1 MAERETSAR
10 RSFRGLPNRPSV
22 GVGRT
27 GGTGEM
33 SNPFSPPAWEK
44 EHFWLYLLALGF
56 DPAVNAAAGKLTT
69 HLRLGVNLFDKPN
82 KDAFHIVAWFLFSKL
97 DQSHCNEVFRFC
109 YPPTDKKEDSEF
121 RKQCYEWLKRISDE
135 CGNSFPSVVASLFL
149 SPGGPKFIHLMFHF
163 ARYVIM
169 HHIKVDS
176 LGAGIPYLEA
186 VNSRSPDLNMA
197 VAKYQVALNRF
208 SQCLQKEDLM
218 IQELQKKALL
228 FTKQIRDLRCG
239 NVDLDKRLQKQKNKN
254 SCNITIV
261 LFNNFF
267 LFHCLGRM
275 GKRVDSGQSN
285 TTERIEKVRYL
296 WATVME
302 TLTFLQKEREVVD
315 SVVKGHVDQYTLDG
329 TSVCVSIPQPLLQ
342 KVEKEMYKFPVGNV
356 YEEGKLNMLTI
367 IQLLTKAVELLLHER
382 RQVDKKGFK
391 IDLQDLEGNIRFQNE
406 TLLGLKSLR
415 QKLKCDDHISVT
427 QSIAEKQLEWQLK
440 WKNHLGQSPF
450 RLIKDPNPALD
461 LLPAMSP
468 LSFTPATEEAY
479 KKSVFCQYPALIP
492 DSVKKNV
499 QADEFVTVG
508 KTLGNE
514 DYSTKTATERYDFNM
529 SLYRIA
535 SNVETPKR
543 TDNSQF
549 QILQNKGKNSRQIE
563 SRKKRQADSVKIP
576 SSSAKKGDPLKK
588 AQEQLAEEVA
598 DIVTSDSSQN
608 TGKDVGD
615 MISTLFSNPFLT
627 RKQIPRTPENLIT
640 EIRSS
645 WQKAIQTESPSGEAL
660 HDSKATEQLSQE
672 TVPDFRRHLN
682 SSLTLLMSPC
692 ISDIAEFPF
701 LDVEPPG
708 SSQQGIT
715 DELLNHQ
722 EAFRPLD
729 KMICKKELSLAAPDQ
744 VENPEP
750 VFQTLNRSVNEVSC
764 GSGNRTGSETLS
776 YSVGQNSTVCATS
789 LWDASQAISR
799 IGLDSHDVMQLGILQ
814 ETFPEE
820 GASISLNSSHDLDLD
835 DSGEDNSRDRKSA
848 TDYLSGNECKLDFQ
862 SICSRY
868 EALKE
873 TLLDHP
879 PDPGKRMPRCR
890 SAFNLSPTSLETKD
904 VLSPLGKPY
913 TSDAELAKKSSQPSH
928 LERRNRFSPSVALC
942 PLLKF
947 PVELDEKTVYNQSK
961 GAFNGGIRSAL

>member
-1 MAERETSAR
+1 
-10 RSFRGLPNRPSV
+10 
-22 GVGRT
+22 
-27 GGTGEM
+27 
-33 SNPFSPPAWEK
+33 
-44 EHFWLYLLALGF
+44 
-56 DPAVNAAAGKLTT
+56 
-69 HLRLGVNLFDKPN
+69 
-82 KDAFHIVAWFLFSKL
+82 
-97 DQSHCNEVFRFC
+97 
-109 YPPTDKKEDSEF
+109 
-121 RKQCYEWLKRISDE
+121 
-135 CGNSFPSVVASLFL
+135 
-149 SPGGPKFIHLMFHF
+149 
-163 ARYVIM
+163 
-169 HHIKVDS
+169 
-176 LGAGIPYLEA
+176 
-186 VNSRSPDLNMA
+186 
-197 VAKYQVALNRF
+197 
-208 SQCLQKEDLM
+208 
-218 IQELQKKALL
+218 
-228 FTKQIRDLRCG
+228 LRCG
-239 NVDLDKRLQKQKNKN
+239 NVDLDKRLQKQ
-254 SCNITIV
+254 
-261 LFNNFF
+261 
-267 LFHCLGRM
+267 
-275 GKRVDSGQSN
+275 
-285 TTERIEKVRYL
+285 VRYL

-492 DSVKKNV
+492 VCYV
-499 QADEFVTVG
+499 F
-508 KTLGNE
+508 
-514 DYSTKTATERYDFNM
+514 
-529 SLYRIA
+529 
-535 SNVETPKR
+535 
-543 TDNSQF
+543 F
-549 QILQNKGKNSRQIE
+549 Q
-563 SRKKRQADSVKIP
+563 
-576 SSSAKKGDPLKK
+576 
-588 AQEQLAEEVA
+588 VA

-928 LERRNRFSPSVALC
+928 LERRNREELH
-942 PLLKF
+942 
-947 PVELDEKTVYNQSK
+947 VELIMSKELLVYTIACILYHSV
-961 GAFNGGIRSAL
+961 

>member
-1 MAERETSAR
+1 MAERETNAR
-10 RSFRGLPNRPSV
+10 KSFRGSSSRPSV
-22 GVGRT
+22 GVGRS
-27 GGTGEM
+27 GGSGEM

-56 DPAVNAAAGKLTT
+56 DPAVNAAAGKLST

-109 YPPTDKKEDSEF
+109 YPPTDKKADSEF

-169 HHIKVDS
+169 RHIKVDS
-176 LGAGIPYLEA
+176 LGAGIPYPEA

-218 IQELQKKALL
+218 IQELQKKALF
-228 FTKQIRDLRCG
+228 FTKQIRDLRYG
-239 NVDLDKRLQKQKNKN
+239 NVDLDKRLQK
-254 SCNITIV
+254 
-261 LFNNFF
+261 
-267 LFHCLGRM
+267 M
-275 GKRVDSGQSN
+275 GKKVDSGQSN

-329 TSVCVSIPQPLLQ
+329 TSVSVSIPQPLLQ

-367 IQLLTKAVELLLHER
+367 IQLLTKALELLLHER

-391 IDLQDLEGNIRFQNE
+391 IDLQDLEGNTRFQNE

-415 QKLKCDDHISVT
+415 QKLKCNDHISVT

-440 WKNHLGQSPF
+440 WKNRLGQSPF

-492 DSVKKNV
+492 DSIKNYV

-514 DYSTKTATERYDFNM
+514 DYSTKTVTERTLKLATH
-529 SLYRIA
+529 SEKT

-549 QILQNKGKNSRQIE
+549 QILENKGRNSRRIE
-563 SRKKRQADSVKIP
+563 SRKERQTRIP
-576 SSSAKKGDPLKK
+576 SSSAKKGDSLKK

-598 DIVTSDSSQN
+598 DVVISDSPQN

-615 MISTLFSNPFLT
+615 LINALFSNPFLT

-645 WQKAIQTESPSGEAL
+645 WQKAIQTESPSGEAP
-660 HDSKATEQLSQE
+660 HDSEATEQLSQE
-672 TVPDFRRHLN
+672 TVPDFRRHLS
-682 SSLTLLMSPC
+682 SSLTLFMSPC
-692 ISDIAEFPF
+692 ISDTAEFPF

-729 KMICKKELSLAAPDQ
+729 KIICKKELSLAAPDR
-744 VENPEP
+744 VEHPES
-750 VFQTLNRSVNEVSC
+750 VFQALNRSVHEVSC
-764 GSGNRTGSETLS
+764 GSGNHTGSETLS
-776 YSVGQNSTVCATS
+776 HSVGQNSTMCAT
-789 LWDASQAISR
+789 LLREASQAISR
-799 IGLDSHDVMQLGILQ
+799 TGLDSHDVMQLGILQ

-820 GASISLNSSHDLDLD
+820 GESISLNSLHDLDLD

-862 SICSRY
+862 SIFSRY
-868 EALKE
+868 EALKKS
-873 TLLDHP
+873 LLDHP

-913 TSDAELAKKSSQPSH
+913 ASDAELAKKSSQPSH
-928 LERRNRFSPSVALC
+928 LERRNSLSPLMAIC
-942 PLLKF
+942 PLWLR
-947 PVELDEKTVYNQSK
+947 EKRDMQV
-961 GAFNGGIRSAL
+961 GGDVFNKRKEK

>member
-1 MAERETSAR
+1 
-10 RSFRGLPNRPSV
+10 
-22 GVGRT
+22 
-27 GGTGEM
+27 M
-33 SNPFSPPAWEK
+33 SNPFSRPAWEK

-56 DPAVNAAAGKLTT
+56 DPAVNAAAGKLST

-109 YPPTDKKEDSEF
+109 YPPTDKKADSEF

-176 LGAGIPYLEA
+176 LGAGIPYPEA
-186 VNSRSPDLNMA
+186 VNLRTPDLNMA
-197 VAKYQVALNRF
+197 VAKYQVAFNRF

-228 FTKQIRDLRCG
+228 FTKQIRDLRYG
-239 NVDLDKRLQKQKNKN
+239 NVDLDKRLQK
-254 SCNITIV
+254 
-261 LFNNFF
+261 
-267 LFHCLGRM
+267 M
-275 GKRVDSGQSN
+275 GKKVDSGQIN

-302 TLTFLQKEREVVD
+302 TLTFLQKEREIVD

-329 TSVCVSIPQPLLQ
+329 TSVSVSIPRPLLQ
-342 KVEKEMYKFPVGNV
+342 KVEKEMYKFPIGNV

-367 IQLLTKAVELLLHER
+367 IQLLTKALELLLHER
-382 RQVDKKGFK
+382 RHVDKKGFK
-391 IDLQDLEGNIRFQNE
+391 VDLQDLEGNTRFQNE

-427 QSIAEKQLEWQLK
+427 QSIAEKQLEWHLK
-440 WKNHLGQSPF
+440 WKNRLGQSPF

-479 KKSVFCQYPALIP
+479 KRSVFCQYPALIP
-492 DSVKKNV
+492 VSTKKNV
-499 QADEFVTVG
+499 LADEFVTVG

-514 DYSTKTATERYDFNM
+514 DYSTKTVTERTLKVATH
-529 SLYRIA
+529 SEKT

-543 TDNSQF
+543 TDNSLF
-549 QILQNKGKNSRQIE
+549 QILENKGRNSRRIE
-563 SRKKRQADSVKIP
+563 SGKKRQTDSVRTP
-576 SSSAKKGDPLKK
+576 SSAKKGDPLKK

-598 DIVTSDSSQN
+598 DVVISDSPQN

-615 MISTLFSNPFLT
+615 LISTLFSNPFLT

-645 WQKAIQTESPSGEAL
+645 WKKAIETEPPSSEAL
-660 HDSKATEQLSQE
+660 HHSEATEQLSQD
-672 TVPDFRRHLN
+672 TVPDFRHRLS
-682 SSLTLLMSPC
+682 SSLTLFMSPY
-692 ISDIAEFPF
+692 ISDAAEFPF
-701 LDVEPPG
+701 LDVEPP
-708 SSQQGIT
+708 SSLQQGIT
-715 DELLNHQ
+715 DELLSHQ
-722 EAFRPLD
+722 EALRPLD
-729 KMICKKELSLAAPDQ
+729 EMICKKEWSLAAPDQ

-750 VFQTLNRSVNEVSC
+750 VFQTLNKSVHKVSC
-764 GSGNRTGSETLS
+764 GSSNHTGSETLLHN
-776 YSVGQNSTVCATS
+776 VGQNSTMCTT
-789 LWDASQAISR
+789 LLQDASQAISST
-799 IGLDSHDVMQLGILQ
+799 GSDSHDGIQLGILQ
-814 ETFPEE
+814 ETLPEE
-820 GASISLNSSHDLDLD
+820 GGSISLNSIHDLDFD
-835 DSGEDNSRDRKSA
+835 DSGGENSRDSKST
-848 TDYLSGNECKLDFQ
+848 TDYLSGNECTLDFQ
-862 SICSRY
+862 SILNRY
-868 EALKE
+868 EALKK

-879 PDPGKRMPRCR
+879 LDPGKRMPRCR

-904 VLSPLGKPY
+904 VLSSLGKPY
-913 TSDAELAKKSSQPSH
+913 ASDAELAKKSSHPSH
-928 LERRNRFSPSVALC
+928 LERRNTFSPLVAFS
-942 PLLKF
+942 PLRPRERRDMQDRGDVFNKRK
-947 PVELDEKTVYNQSK
+947 EK
-961 GAFNGGIRSAL
+961 

>member
-1 MAERETSAR
+1 
-10 RSFRGLPNRPSV
+10 
-22 GVGRT
+22 
-27 GGTGEM
+27 M

-218 IQELQKKALL
+218 IQELQK
-228 FTKQIRDLRCG
+228 
-239 NVDLDKRLQKQKNKN
+239 
-254 SCNITIV
+254 
-261 LFNNFF
+261 
-267 LFHCLGRM
+267 
-275 GKRVDSGQSN
+275 
-285 TTERIEKVRYL
+285 KVRYL

-479 KKSVFCQYPALIP
+479 KKSVFCQYP
-492 DSVKKNV
+492 
-499 QADEFVTVG
+499 
-508 KTLGNE
+508 
-514 DYSTKTATERYDFNM
+514 
-529 SLYRIA
+529 A

-942 PLLKF
+942 PLWLRERKDMQDQGE
-947 PVELDEKTVYNQSK
+947 V
-961 GAFNGGIRSAL
+961 FNKQKEMLVIC

>member
-1 MAERETSAR
+1 
-10 RSFRGLPNRPSV
+10 
-22 GVGRT
+22 
-27 GGTGEM
+27 M

-56 DPAVNAAAGKLTT
+56 DPAVNAAAGKLST

-109 YPPTDKKEDSEF
+109 YPPTDKKADSEF
-121 RKQCYEWLKRISDE
+121 RKQCYEWLKRISVSIGLISPDLKIDE

-169 HHIKVDS
+169 CHIKVDS
-176 LGAGIPYLEA
+176 LGAGIPYPEA

-218 IQELQKKALL
+218 IQELQKKAL
-228 FTKQIRDLRCG
+228 
-239 NVDLDKRLQKQKNKN
+239 
-254 SCNITIV
+254 
-261 LFNNFF
+261 
-267 LFHCLGRM
+267 M
-275 GKRVDSGQSN
+275 GKKVDSGQSN
-285 TTERIEKVRYL
+285 TTERIEKVRHL
-296 WATVME
+296 WTTVME

-329 TSVCVSIPQPLLQ
+329 TSVSVSIPQPLLH

-367 IQLLTKAVELLLHER
+367 IQLLTKALELLLHER

-391 IDLQDLEGNIRFQNE
+391 IDLQDLEGNTRFQNE

-450 RLIKDPNPALD
+450 RLIKDPNP
-461 LLPAMSP
+461 
-468 LSFTPATEEAY
+468 
-479 KKSVFCQYPALIP
+479 
-492 DSVKKNV
+492 
-499 QADEFVTVG
+499 
-508 KTLGNE
+508 
-514 DYSTKTATERYDFNM
+514 
-529 SLYRIA
+529 
-535 SNVETPKR
+535 R

-549 QILQNKGKNSRQIE
+549 QISVNKGRNSRRIE
-563 SRKKRQADSVKIP
+563 SRKERKAGSVRIP
-576 SSSAKKGDPLKK
+576 SSSAKKGDSLKK
-588 AQEQLAEEVA
+588 AQEQLAEQVA
-598 DIVTSDSSQN
+598 DIVISDSPQN

-615 MISTLFSNPFLT
+615 LISTLFSNPFLT

-660 HDSKATEQLSQE
+660 HDSKAMEQLSQE
-672 TVPDFRRHLN
+672 TVPDFRHRLN
-682 SSLTLLMSPC
+682 SNLALLMSPC
-692 ISDIAEFPF
+692 ISDTAEFSF
-701 LDVEPPG
+701 LDVDPPG

-729 KMICKKELSLAAPDQ
+729 KMICKKELSLATPDQ

-750 VFQTLNRSVNEVSC
+750 VFQTLNRSVHEVSC
-764 GSGNRTGSETLS
+764 GSGNHTGSETLS
-776 YSVGQNSTVCATS
+776 HSVGQNSTMCAT
-789 LWDASQAISR
+789 SQAISR
-799 IGLDSHDVMQLGILQ
+799 TGLDSHDVTELGILQ

-820 GASISLNSSHDLDLD
+820 GSSISLNSIHDLDLD

-862 SICSRY
+862 SIFSRY
-868 EALKE
+868 EALKK

-879 PDPGKRMPRCR
+879 PDPGKRMSRCR
-890 SAFNLSPTSLETKD
+890 SAFNLSPMSLETKD

-913 TSDAELAKKSSQPSH
+913 ASDAELAKKSSQPSL
-928 LERRNRFSPSVALC
+928 LERRNSFSPSMAIC
-942 PLLKF
+942 PLVNNNK
-947 PVELDEKTVYNQSK
+947 KGYNLQLRGSARCPKLAPQTAEVWVSK
-961 GAFNGGIRSAL
+961 RK